1 MLNHEPN
8 ALGGSLFRCSKFVAP
23 SPQPSPG
30 WRSGADGPTAGPHAA
45 FAWARAAL
53 WQASRLRFDIH
64 RDSLLLDAAPGGGGP
79 VGEADGARISGFR
92 LFGPSFGNQSTDEVG
107 IRIIRCID
115 AEISNM
121 EIAGW
126 AEQGV
131 KVLDD
136 QAPEP
141 AGRILFPEQVRIH
154 DNYIH
159 HNQHP
164 AEGFFSGHAGG
175 YGVETDHG
183 AWAQFTHNLFD
194 YNRHSIAAASDTGG
208 YDAEENL
215 ARSTVPTMPRL

>member
-1 MLNHEPN
+1 
-8 ALGGSLFRCSKFVAP
+8 
-23 SPQPSPG
+23 
-30 WRSGADGPTAGPHAA
+30 
-45 FAWARAAL
+45 
-53 WQASRLRFDIH
+53 
-64 RDSLLLDAAPGGGGP
+64 LLLDAAPGGGGP

-194 YNRHSIAAASDTGG
+194 YNRHSIAVASDTGG

-215 ARSTVPTMPRL
+215 ILKGGGYHGTFFNTYTHVIDAHGTGCWWSNDLCGDTGKQFWRHCHIVSLPALTSGSYSAR